1 MDYIITIS
9 RQHGSGGR
17 EIGSL
22 LAKKLG
28 IPYYDNELIKI
39 AAEESGF
46 DEKHFHDF
54 DKSATNSFLYSL
66 VRGMQYNSQHGS
78 SFQSFD
84 DYIYLAQANAIK
96 KIAEQGPCVIIG
108 RCADHVLASY
118 PNLIRIFIYAPN
130 EFRIQRV
137 MEHEGLDA
145 RKAEDS
151 MKKIDKRRQNY
162 YFHHTDVRWGEVQ
175 SYNLCI
181 DSGTCGIEKAVDVIM
196 EYLKK

>member
-1 MDYIITIS
+1 MSYIITIS

-39 AAEESGF
+39 AAEQSGF

-66 VRGMQYNSQHGS
+66 VRGVQYNVQHGS

-84 DYIYLAQANAIK
+84 DYIYMAQANAIK
-96 KIAEQGPCVIIG
+96 KIAEEGPCVIIG
-108 RCADHVLASY
+108 RCADHVLADN
-118 PNLIRIFIYAPN
+118 PDLIKIFIYADN
-130 EFRIQRV
+130 EFRVNRV
-137 MEHEGLDA
+137 MEHEGLD
-145 RKAEDS
+145 RKKAEDS
-151 MKKIDKRRQNY
+151 MKKTDTRRQNY
-162 YFHHTDVRWGEVQ
+162 YFHHTDVNWGDAK
-175 SYNLCI
+175 SYNLCV
-181 DSGTCGIEKAVDVIM
+181 DSGKFGIEKAVNTIL
-196 EYLKK
+196 EYIKK

>member
-1 MDYIITIS
+1 MNKIITIS

-39 AAEESGF
+39 AARESGF
-46 DEKHFHDF
+46 DEKHFRDF

-66 VRGMQYNSQHGS
+66 VRGMQYNTQHGS
-78 SFQSFD
+78 SLQSFD
-84 DYIYLAQANAIK
+84 DSIYLAQASAIK
-96 KIAEQGPCVIIG
+96 KIAEEGPCVIIG

-118 PNLIRIFIYAPN
+118 PNLVKVFIYAPSD
-130 EFRIQRV
+130 FRIKRV
-137 MEHEGLDA
+137 MEHEGLDKK
-145 RKAEDS
+145 KAEDS
-151 MKKIDKRRQNY
+151 IKKTDKRRQNY
-162 YFHHTDVRWGEVQ
+162 YFHHTDVKWGDLQ

-181 DSGTCGIEKAVDVIM
+181 DSSMCGM
-196 EYLKK
+196 ETAADLIYQYIKK

>member
-108 RCADHVLASY
+108 RCADHVLSSY
-118 PNLIRIFIYAPN
+118 PNLIKVFIYAPN
-130 EFRIQRV
+130 EFRIQRL
-137 MEHEGLDA
+137 MAQEGIDE

-151 MKKIDKRRQNY
+151 MKKIDTRRQNY

-175 SYNLCI
+175 SYNLCV
-181 DSGTCGIEKAVDVIM
+181 DSTCGTEKAVDVIM
-196 EYLKK
+196 EYIKK

>member
-1 MDYIITIS
+1 MSYIITIS

-39 AAEESGF
+39 AAEQSGF

-66 VRGMQYNSQHGS
+66 VRGVQYNVQHGS

-84 DYIYLAQANAIK
+84 DYIYMAQANAIK
-96 KIAEQGPCVIIG
+96 KIAEEGPCVIIG
-108 RCADHVLASY
+108 RCADHVLADN
-118 PNLIRIFIYAPN
+118 PDLIKIFIYADN
-130 EFRIQRV
+130 EFRVNRV
-137 MEHEGLDA
+137 MEHEGLD
-145 RKAEDS
+145 RKKAEDS
-151 MKKIDKRRQNY
+151 MKKTDKRRQNY
-162 YFHHTDVRWGEVQ
+162 YFHHTDVNWGDAK
-175 SYNLCI
+175 SYNLCV
-181 DSGTCGIEKAVDVIM
+181 DSGKFGIEKAVNTIL
-196 EYLKK
+196 EYIKK

>member
-1 MDYIITIS
+1 MDNIITIS

-22 LAKKLG
+22 LAKRLG

-46 DEKHFHDF
+46 DEKHFRDF

-66 VRGMQYNSQHGS
+66 VRGMQYNPQHGS

-84 DYIYLAQANAIK
+84 DYIYLAQASAIK
-96 KIAEQGPCVIIG
+96 KIAENGPSVIIG
-108 RCADHVLASY
+108 RCADHVLASN
-118 PNLIRIFIYAPN
+118 PNLIKVFIYASN
-130 EFRIQRV
+130 EFRIKRI

-162 YFHHTDVRWGEVQ
+162 YFHHTDIHWGDVQ
-175 SYNLCI
+175 SYNLCV
-181 DSGTCGIEKAVDVIM
+181 DSGTCGIEKAVNVIL